1 MPVQP
6 KLIPAEIRDC
16 YLLLWDGQCD
26 FCRRSVEWLHKKA
39 PDKFVP
45 LPYQEQKSWPPPEV
59 YSDCKNQFY
68 LRTPQGEYL
77 GGGGAVIKLC
87 EVMGW
92 KFLSRFLRLLGLRQL
107 TNLLYRL
114 VARHRSFLS
123 KFIFSA
129 S

>member
-1 MPVQP
+1 MPEQL
-6 KLIPAEIRDC
+6 KQIPAEIKGS
-16 YLLLWDGQCD
+16 YVLLWDGQCD

-45 LPYQEQKSWPPPEV
+45 LPYQEQKNWLPPEV

-77 GGGGAVIKLC
+77 GGGEAVIKLF

-92 KFLSRFLRLLGLRQL
+92 RVLSRFLGLPGFRQL
-107 TNLLYRL
+107 TRLVYRL
-114 VARHRSFLS
+114 V
-123 KFIFSA
+123 
-129 S
+129 